1 MKSESIAIIYQ
12 PGFAGHLLEYLLTL
26 DSSTLWIKPTSVQL
40 EDSLE
45 NRLNFYSFN
54 NTKQYDHWGAF
65 HESRW
70 ASVNTLPNPRGLTK
84 INSVH
89 PLAFDKVINYNKW
102 LIVNLSYA
110 DFNNY
115 WLIETKRNWHNFP
128 VLRNGEFEKEMML
141 RKKISLEISLD
152 KFLALET
159 WTEEYQRISNL
170 INLPVLIDAAT
181 ELYNS
186 WYTIRVLPYIKKFKT
201 LTDDQKMMYRTAR
214 HRLEANK
221 LAYIDNDILGTTGYI
236 HLINFYNRLRAE
248 EWPIITNINDFK
260 NLPKYIELEIQKRDP
275 IMANLIKNYINNY
288 ELK

>member
-12 PGFAGHLLEYLLTL
+12 PGFAGHFLQYLLTL
-26 DSSTLWIKPTSVQL
+26 DSSTLWVKPTSVQL

-45 NRLNFYSFN
+45 NRLNFYLFD
-54 NTKQYDHWGAF
+54 NTRQYDHWASF
-65 HESRW
+65 HQSRR
-70 ASVNTLPNPRGLTK
+70 ASVNNLPNPRGLTK

-89 PLAFDKVINYNKW
+89 PLAFDKVIDNTKW

-115 WLIETKRNWHNFP
+115 WLIETKKNWNNFP

-141 RKKISLEISLD
+141 RKKILLEISLD
-152 KFLALET
+152 KFLAPET
-159 WTEEYQRISNL
+159 WAEEYQRISNL

-181 ELYNS
+181 KLYNS

-201 LTDDQKMMYRTAR
+201 LTDDQKMMYRIAR

-221 LAYIDNDILGTTGYI
+221 LAYIDNNILGDNKDIY
-236 HLINFYNRLRAE
+236 LINFYNKIRAE

-260 NLPKYIELEIQKRDP
+260 NLPKYIELEIQKKRPRDG
-275 IMANLIKNYINNY
+275 
-288 ELK
+288 